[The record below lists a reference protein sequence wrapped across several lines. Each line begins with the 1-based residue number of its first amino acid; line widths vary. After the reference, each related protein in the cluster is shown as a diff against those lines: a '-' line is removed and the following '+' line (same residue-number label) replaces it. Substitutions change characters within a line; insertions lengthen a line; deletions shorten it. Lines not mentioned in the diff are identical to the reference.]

1 MNTLNSK
8 TVLAVMVSL
17 GERFSRETSTPLVRM
32 YHQALEPHLTNDE
45 LNAGTRIVI
54 AEDTF
59 FPSPARLIEAA
70 TSSIDDQAAA
80 NWSELLA
87 ANREDRKH
95 AADQIARESLA
106 NLGGGQILKS
116 MTGDAVLRIRAAF
129 LTEYARRARA
139 IRIKTYAALPEVI
152 A

>member
-1 MNTLNSK
+1 MNNLNPK
-8 TVLAVMVSL
+8 TVLAIMVSL
-17 GERFSRETSTPLVRM
+17 GERFARETSTPLVRM
-32 YHQALEPHLTNDE
+32 YHQALEPHLTDSE
-45 LNAGTRIVI
+45 LETGTRIVI

-95 AADQIARESLA
+95 EADHIARESLA
-106 NLGGGQILKS
+106 DLGGNQILKS
-116 MTGDAVLRIRAAF
+116 MTGDAVLRVRSAF
-129 LTEYARRARA
+129 LTEYTRRARA
-139 IRIKTYAALPEVI
+139 ARVKTYAALPEV
-152 A
+152 AS